1 MTDIHSEAPLGA
13 RVLDDGAQFALWAPE
28 ATSVGLLLVSDRSA
42 PVTLDMHREAD
53 GTWQLFVPGIE
64 PGQLYAYVVDGPWR
78 PEAGQRFNRHK
89 IVLDPY
95 ARAISGGVDFRGDIR
110 AFRDDA
116 PQRMD
121 TAESLGSVPLGVVV
135 ADTPPPPPIARRRPM
150 SETVIYELHLRGFTK
165 LHPFVPDH
173 LRGSYLGL
181 AYPDVIA
188 YLKDLGVTAV
198 ELLPIQHFVSEPF
211 VALKGLR
218 NYWGYNTLGFFAPHA
233 MYKAH
238 GTTGNQVDHCKQ
250 MVGAL
255 HEAGI
260 EVLLDVVYNHTAE
273 GGVDGPSLAFRG
285 ISQHAYYRL
294 GQGGQRDYDVT
305 GCGNSLNT
313 AHPMVRRLVM
323 DSLRYWVT
331 EMGIDGFRFDLAT
344 TLFRDEHHH
353 VSPDHPMRALMDDD
367 EVLRDVKLIAE
378 PWDIGPFGYQL
389 GHFGRHWSEWNDRF
403 RDNVRDYWRGHSGGV
418 GELAT
423 RLAGSPDVFD
433 RPGRTPQASVNFVTA
448 HDGFTMR
455 DLVSYD
461 VKHNQDNGEN
471 NRDGSDANRSWN
483 HGFEGETDDAAIIA
497 LRRRQVLNFHA
508 TQVLALGTPML
519 LAGDE
524 FGRTQLGNNNA
535 YCQDSPVSW
544 VSWDVSPEW
553 ETVRTKVRDLLA
565 LRAEHPVLRGD
576 HYLYHDELR
585 DESDQPLERI
595 DLTWVDHDG
604 RLMGPDAWGDPGRSF
619 LAMYRSDAEEGFL
632 VVFNAAPEAC
642 PMTMP
647 GLEMGR
653 TYRVVWTS
661 AEADEL
667 GPCTLAPGDEV
678 AIPPRSTTV
687 LHAEVATSAAQL
699 ATWRAAATAV
709 DEDPDAAAGR

>member
-1 MTDIHSEAPLGA
+1 M
-13 RVLDDGAQFALWAPE
+13 
-28 ATSVGLLLVSDRSA
+28 
-42 PVTLDMHREAD
+42 
-53 GTWQLFVPGIE
+53 
-64 PGQLYAYVVDGPWR
+64 
-78 PEAGQRFNRHK
+78 
-89 IVLDPY
+89 
-95 ARAISGGVDFRGDIR
+95 
-110 AFRDDA
+110 
-116 PQRMD
+116 
-121 TAESLGSVPLGVVV
+121 
-135 ADTPPPPPIARRRPM
+135 
-150 SETVIYELHLRGFTK
+150 
-165 LHPFVPDH
+165 
-173 LRGSYLGL
+173 
-181 AYPDVIA
+181 
-188 YLKDLGVTAV
+188 
-198 ELLPIQHFVSEPF
+198 
-211 VALKGLR
+211 
-218 NYWGYNTLGFFAPHA
+218 
-233 MYKAH
+233 
-238 GTTGNQVDHCKQ
+238 
-250 MVGAL
+250 
-255 HEAGI
+255 
-260 EVLLDVVYNHTAE
+260 
-273 GGVDGPSLAFRG
+273 
-285 ISQHAYYRL
+285 
-294 GQGGQRDYDVT
+294 
-305 GCGNSLNT
+305 
-313 AHPMVRRLVM
+313 
-323 DSLRYWVT
+323 
-331 EMGIDGFRFDLAT
+331 
-344 TLFRDEHHH
+344 
-353 VSPDHPMRALMDDD
+353 
-367 EVLRDVKLIAE
+367 
-378 PWDIGPFGYQL
+378 
-389 GHFGRHWSEWNDRF
+389 
-403 RDNVRDYWRGHSGGV
+403 
-418 GELAT
+418 
-423 RLAGSPDVFD
+423 
-433 RPGRTPQASVNFVTA
+433 
-448 HDGFTMR
+448 
-455 DLVSYD
+455 
-461 VKHNQDNGEN
+461 
-471 NRDGSDANRSWN
+471 
-483 HGFEGETDDAAIIA
+483 
-497 LRRRQVLNFHA
+497 NFHA